1 MTKKD
6 ILNSLKKV
14 ILSENSG
21 TPGITV
27 TKKNLTTSKK
37 FNDEYYKEVD
47 KKMKDYE
54 KIEKDDFED
63 PKVIL
68 TDEEIEEENISGSG
82 MEGLTYDEEEGENFK
97 KFEKRNDEL
106 NKPSKDYYLKKDE
119 INDIPKKMK
128 KAGDKYKEE
137 KKKFHNTPPVRTVAA
152 ESTIK
157 RLKYKTQFVNEDIT
171 FNLIPQEFKSN
182 NLIFEMTDGV
192 KTYKIRWEGNKDNG
206 KPIVLLFKDQERINE
221 EVQKMERLINYNT
234 RDQLVNKTNVLIE
247 EQELK
252 NFIGERK
259 KVLVEQTTIPAT
271 SPTTVPQNSDNEDQ
285 YSFNKVD
292 GDITQVSIMLNGK
305 PVPLFRYDQF
315 GNLTILLNH
324 PKLTGGLAQA
334 VSMNKKTPGFETN
347 FKKTIINPK
356 NKFLNIKLDAIGI
369 SV

>member
-6 ILNSLKKV
+6 ILNNLKKV

-63 PKVIL
+63 PKVTL
-68 TDEEIEEENISGSG
+68 TAEETEEENISGSG

-97 KFEKRNDEL
+97 KFEKRNNEL

-128 KAGDKYKEE
+128 KAGDKYKEQ

-157 RLKYKTQFVNEDIT
+157 RLKYKTQFVNEDIALK
-171 FNLIPQEFKSN
+171 LIPQEFKSN
-182 NLIFEMTDGV
+182 NTIFEMTDGV

-234 RDQLVNKTNVLIE
+234 RDQLINKTNVLIE

-252 NFIGERK
+252 NFISDRK
-259 KVLVEQTTIPAT
+259 KVLTEQTTSTPAT
-271 SPTTVPQNSDNEDQ
+271 STTTIPQNSDNEDQ
-285 YSFNKVD
+285 YSFDEVN
-292 GDITQVSIMLNGK
+292 GRTQVSIILNGK
-305 PVPLFRYDQF
+305 PNPLFDYDNT
-315 GNLTILLNH
+315 GNLRIFKND
-324 PKLTGGLAQA
+324 PKLIDGLKQV
-334 VSMNKKTPGFETN
+334 VSAKIKNVGFITRIKKFITDPKN
-347 FKKTIINPK
+347 RLNINPE
-356 NKFLNIKLDAIGI
+356 AIGI
-369 SV
+369 SL